1 MTFRQFKDYI
11 KFHTFIGKH
20 WDSVRMGYF
29 QSGLTLG
36 RVLAFD
42 PKRVVFSSFSG
53 RSYSDNPRCISEKL
67 HEMYPEA
74 HICWL
79 LREPKKWRDKVPD
92 YVRIYRANRWMSG
105 FILGTARVWVDNFSK
120 LVFPNRKM
128 GQQIYMQTWHG
139 DRAFKKIGYDNNTVD
154 YYRLEETCDVFLTGS
169 TFGQNLYRSAFH
181 YTGPFLNY
189 GCPRNDILVRNDPA
203 EAAAVR
209 KKLGI
214 SADTKLLLYAPTY
227 RDTKAIIPK
236 EAQMDLLHTLEQL
249 EKTTGQ
255 HWMCLYRAHYM
266 TNGIDLSSVQHR
278 LIDMTSYDSMSELL
292 LIADMLL
299 TDYSSSAMDYAIMDK
314 PVLLYQADIADYVSH
329 REMYYSMDETPF
341 LVAQNQDELDQLIA
355 DITPERAAE
364 NCRAI
369 RAYFGFNETGHST
382 EEACKYIIDK
392 LEHPPVKQ

>member
-1 MTFRQFKDYI
+1 MTSKQIKDFV
-11 KFHTFIGKH
+11 KAHLGSH
-20 WDSVRMGYF
+20 WDSFRLHYF
-29 QSGLTLG
+29 QSALTAG
-36 RVLAFD
+36 RLLAFD
-42 PKRVVFSSFSG
+42 PKKVVFSSFAG

-67 HEMYPEA
+67 HEMAPDA

-79 LREPKKWRDKVPD
+79 LRDPRQWRGKVPD
-92 YVRIYRANRWMSG
+92 YVHIYHYNRWVSS
-105 FILGTARVWVDNFSK
+105 FVLGSARVWVDNFSK

-181 YTGPFLNY
+181 YKGPFLHY

-209 KKLGI
+209 RKLNL
-214 SADTKLLLYAPTY
+214 SPDTKLLLYAPTY

-236 EAQMDLLHTLEQL
+236 EAQMDLLRTLEAL
-249 EKTTGQ
+249 EKATGE

-266 TNGIDLSSVQHR
+266 TSGIDLSAVQHR
-278 LIDMTSYDSMSELL
+278 LIDMTQYDDMSELL

-314 PVLLYQADIADYVSH
+314 PVLLYQADIDDYLRH
-329 REMYYSMDETPF
+329 REMYSRMSDTPF
-341 LVAQNQDELDQLIA
+341 LVARTQEELERLIA
-355 DITPERAAE
+355 RVTPELAAE

-369 RAYFGFNETGHST
+369 REYFGFNETGHAT

-392 LEHPPVKQ
+392 LEHPEPRR